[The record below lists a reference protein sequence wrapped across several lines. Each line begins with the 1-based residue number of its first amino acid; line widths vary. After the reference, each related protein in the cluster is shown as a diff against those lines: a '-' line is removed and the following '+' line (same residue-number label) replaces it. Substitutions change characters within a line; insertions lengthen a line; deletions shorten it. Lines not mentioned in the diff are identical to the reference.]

1 MKKAISIVLV
11 LAIACS
17 FAVLLASCNPDTIE
31 NVVGTYKMSVN
42 TTGNEEYDLITANGI
57 EAYIVV
63 SGNETGYFVYKDVS
77 TPLTVKEVALEYI
90 QNNNQKVTQ
99 IGITDKQG
107 WVETRV
113 GCVQKLFVDKTSDGM
128 ELKYDQRPFG
138 DVVKKKKTVYE
149 RVDKSTDLSYLN
161 GVYGASLPDV
171 VANDEKSMLHGVWDA
186 YEDRGEYAFRYLD
199 FDVLTSKVTEYC
211 VKDGESEI
219 TRNVYDFV
227 AGSAHTDETTGDTTV
242 AVTIETK
249 DGNVEYELYV
259 PQNGRY
265 HLRKLPLPADSENYI
280 SCYFET
286 SLSRLNVEACIL
298 SMLD

>member
-17 FAVLLASCNPDTIE
+17 FAVLLASCNPATLE
-31 NVVGTYKMSVN
+31 NVVGTYEMSVN

-63 SGNETGYFVYKDVS
+63 TGNETGYFVYKDVS

-90 QNNNQKVTQ
+90 QNNDNKITQ

-138 DVVKKKKTVYE
+138 DLIKKKKTVYE